1 VCFYLS
7 SLDSTDQLN
16 LFELSPSEGGFQ
28 VSNIDI
34 SLLNA
39 NHSYTGL
46 VGSTNPFDLYQF
58 SLSQPGSFNFSLN
71 GLSANA
77 DIQLLNSSETLLYSS
92 SLSGTTPE
100 TININDLAP
109 GSYSVRVFQVDGD
122 TNYQLDVASTGNT
135 QRVAAVDP
143 VTGMSVVQVNP
154 VSALMESA
162 TSANPFDSGVFT
174 VGESGEVGIDFLFDG
189 GVYQGE
195 LAIFSLE
202 KMDNFELG
210 SEAFIQEATRRALS
224 DSSLGHVVISDL
236 TEGARFHGFLGEGD
250 QNSGIYQGV
259 KTFSMRPGDEFGLL
273 IVPKGT
279 VQQVFNNPFVGGA
292 MRPLFSLSTAN
303 PNDAFQVGQ
312 IADVIGDGKTFV
324 MEDLRV
330 DSGSDKDYND
340 FIFQVRGATGT
351 AVGLNKVIDPVKD
364 WRGTDLGK
372 ALIEYAK
379 PYVTP
384 NNPSVGE
391 LVSNDLINTVLGNA
405 GSSAIKSDG
414 EGAIAQPSVKP
425 EVTVAEV
432 TTETVNST
440 SGETETVSTTQP
452 LVEEAFV
459 ATNFLVNEWLSNIS
473 KDLAG
478 IEASNNQMLEQF
490 KSELVEADDHL
501 SNLASN
507 FWGKYNSA
515 QSKTF
520 DQLSNTE
527 NALNNT
533 QTSLNQLRLTIS
545 DAASSMFDQQ
555 RSLNSYIISKGNTAI
570 SSENGLHTAI
580 SNANSQMY
588 SLYSNL
594 VDEFNR
600 NGGTYPDVWKQ
611 VHALNDYRS
620 NEIGKDWGEYNT
632 IQKDRQTLFNNTWNS
647 YDTLLD
653 YRLTVTSDANN
664 KYNASA
670 NILDEA
676 WSQYYALRNHRT
688 TILDNALNEYYEL
701 NDQRWQVIGDAWNDY
716 FTLKNS
722 WNEWVGDTKD
732 EIKTWAKVLSDSEA
746 LFSSTEN
753 PWSEKPNSQPKV
765 GLPLVG
771 IIDTGFAAN
780 NPDIDYSRITLG
792 KDLVGGDDNP
802 LLESWEWWRD
812 DHGTK
817 MLEVIAATRN
827 NDIGIDGI
835 NDKSPLWLG
844 SAVGSKN
851 WAQSLIEFVDAA
863 KKSGQPNA
871 VVNLSFDLTQTNPDG
886 SVTTRYEL
894 TSLERAALTY
904 AQRNNVLV
912 VAAAGNQGGTM
923 SALGQ
928 AVKEFDN
935 IITVGAAEGWN
946 RADYSSYGEVD
957 YDNYGKGVDILAQGN
972 ASNGASG
979 SSVAA
984 AKVTGAVSL
993 MWAANPNLN
1002 YTQVVDILR
1011 RTATDLD
1018 TPGWDITT
1026 GLGLLNIAAA
1036 VFLAKAT
1043 EAEVYTPRGFDLVQ
1057 NTLKTY
1063 NIPEVY
1069 WPEFYKAYYYYDLE
1083 PKLGRSVW
1091 SDEFGAV
1098 ASERATRDDEV
1109 PGTRID
1115 VKLGSDFLNAATARM
1130 KLFEAQDRAKRAIQ
1144 GRSIDQRYQ
1153 RYVIRKRDVYAD
1165 WWPNPKIKEEWWLV
1179 IETDEKLR
1187 DAILAEERA
1196 KQKRDTDLAKV
1207 NAIKEKLKALEQET
1221 QLKIN
1226 ALKTELAAVEA
1237 ALKEETSNT
1246 QGGMTAKGEELKK
1259 KVKELKAKIATLQA
1273 ASQQEIDDL
1282 KLELEVAEKSLQ
1294 QSTQDYAAAIAETQR
1309 LTQERLERIR
1319 REQEAA
1325 KKGFFDRLSDSVKQF
1340 SKDISEK
1347 IKSNLEGV
1355 DVGAVLNVLKK
1366 IPVVGTVVNGIE
1378 GLIALIGGDWK
1389 TVVEKGIKAALG
1401 LVPGGGQVPDPVV
1414 DILVKV
1420 GWAIVVDKKYD
1431 QALKDILIKNLN
1443 FVDKLP
1449 NGKYVA
1455 DVFVDVAWKMKD
1467 GDWKNVLS
1475 AGLSGAGF
1483 GNADKFVDL
1492 AWGIKD
1498 GDYKKALN
1506 AGLSAAGFSN
1516 ANKFVELASAF
1527 VDNNYEAA
1535 LSAGLEAT
1543 GLQNAGAFVKN
1554 TFSAIQDN
1562 YSLPGQSIDPTA
1574 IPQKHKQY
1582 EYLARGIAYEDPEVS
1597 AIAEDAFKDD
1607 RTSGNKLAVHEELL
1621 DKSYK
1626 VDQIISHPSSGFYA
1640 VGLVST
1646 DGKKPPVLAVRGT
1659 GGSPTERKGPALLK
1673 DVLEDANPLGIGYGQ
1688 FQANKN
1694 EIEAWLVAQNSKGQR
1709 PDIVGHSLGGALA
1722 QTISAEFADQVGETV
1737 TFNSPGI
1744 ETSTVLKFGLNGGKP
1759 ENVTHYVVSGDIVQM
1774 AGEAF
1779 LPGQAVLCSYSN
1791 PFVWEKHGLAV
1802 LNGAE
1807 IKGEQKASGVK
1818 FSSLSVLDFSNPT
1831 FHYRELDYTLF
1842 LAALG
1847 LVSPYVSTSLST
1859 RGTAE
1864 ANRKA
1869 IGAFLNSNFQT
1880 IQSWVDTA
1888 WSIKNGDYL
1897 NALSTGFDLANFQDG
1912 KKWVDLVQSV
1922 KSGDYLN
1929 ALSTGFDVAKFQQG
1943 KDWVDMAWALQKGDY
1958 LKTLSTGFKVAG
1970 FPEGEHLAKAAMELR
1985 EGDYLDAFFE
1995 GMHIVPGVG
2004 DLVNAFK
2011 AVGDMDFK
2019 GVANSLAKVATNKEL
2034 LDLLV
2039 KAS

>member
-1 VCFYLS
+1 V
-7 SLDSTDQLN
+7 
-16 LFELSPSEGGFQ
+16 
-28 VSNIDI
+28 
-34 SLLNA
+34 
-39 NHSYTGL
+39 
-46 VGSTNPFDLYQF
+46 
-58 SLSQPGSFNFSLN
+58 
-71 GLSANA
+71 
-77 DIQLLNSSETLLYSS
+77 
-92 SLSGTTPE
+92 
-100 TININDLAP
+100 
-109 GSYSVRVFQVDGD
+109 
-122 TNYQLDVASTGNT
+122 
-135 QRVAAVDP
+135 
-143 VTGMSVVQVNP
+143 
-154 VSALMESA
+154 
-162 TSANPFDSGVFT
+162 
-174 VGESGEVGIDFLFDG
+174 
-189 GVYQGE
+189 
-195 LAIFSLE
+195 
-202 KMDNFELG
+202 
-210 SEAFIQEATRRALS
+210 
-224 DSSLGHVVISDL
+224 
-236 TEGARFHGFLGEGD
+236 
-250 QNSGIYQGV
+250 
-259 KTFSMRPGDEFGLL
+259 
-273 IVPKGT
+273 
-279 VQQVFNNPFVGGA
+279 
-292 MRPLFSLSTAN
+292 
-303 PNDAFQVGQ
+303 
-312 IADVIGDGKTFV
+312 
-324 MEDLRV
+324 
-330 DSGSDKDYND
+330 
-340 FIFQVRGATGT
+340 
-351 AVGLNKVIDPVKD
+351 
-364 WRGTDLGK
+364 
-372 ALIEYAK
+372 
-379 PYVTP
+379 
-384 NNPSVGE
+384 
-391 LVSNDLINTVLGNA
+391 
-405 GSSAIKSDG
+405 
-414 EGAIAQPSVKP
+414 
-425 EVTVAEV
+425 
-432 TTETVNST
+432 
-440 SGETETVSTTQP
+440 
-452 LVEEAFV
+452 
-459 ATNFLVNEWLSNIS
+459 
-473 KDLAG
+473 
-478 IEASNNQMLEQF
+478 
-490 KSELVEADDHL
+490 
-501 SNLASN
+501 
-507 FWGKYNSA
+507 
-515 QSKTF
+515 
-520 DQLSNTE
+520 
-527 NALNNT
+527 LNN
-533 QTSLNQLRLTIS
+533 
-545 DAASSMFDQQ
+545 
-555 RSLNSYIISKGNTAI
+555 
-570 SSENGLHTAI
+570 
-580 SNANSQMY
+580 
-588 SLYSNL
+588 
-594 VDEFNR
+594 
-600 NGGTYPDVWKQ
+600 
-611 VHALNDYRS
+611 
-620 NEIGKDWGEYNT
+620 
-632 IQKDRQTLFNNTWNS
+632 
-647 YDTLLD
+647 
-653 YRLTVTSDANN
+653 
-664 KYNASA
+664 
-670 NILDEA
+670 A
-676 WSQYYALRNHRT
+676 WSQYVTLRDDRT

-701 NDQRWQVIGDAWNDY
+701 NDQRSSVMGDAWNDY
-716 FTLKNS
+716 HALKNS

-746 LFSSTEN
+746 LFSDTEN
-753 PWSEKPNSQPKV
+753 PWSQNSQNNLPKV

-771 IIDTGFAAN
+771 IIDTGFAAD

-851 WAQSLIEFVDAA
+851 WAQSLIDFVDAA

-1002 YTQVVDILR
+1002 YTQVVDILK
-1011 RTATDLD
+1011 RTATDLN

-1083 PKLGRSVW
+1083 AKLGKSVW
-1091 SDEFGAV
+1091 TGADGGV
-1098 ASERATRDDEV
+1098 ATEQATAQPTKEKKASYSWVETGLGKFERQV
-1109 PGTRID
+1109 LSWFKID
-1115 VKLGSDFLNAATARM
+1115 VPSLEKAAVDLLLKDYIKRNPTPHPEYQSYSIEEKPWSLNRKYFGRNVSFTYGGEKTLYLITDWNEKARLDAV
-1130 KLFEAQDRAKRAIQ
+1130 KAK
-1144 GRSIDQRYQ
+1144 
-1153 RYVIRKRDVYAD
+1153 K
-1165 WWPNPKIKEEWWLV
+1165 
-1179 IETDEKLR
+1179 
-1187 DAILAEERA
+1187 DAHLN
-1196 KQKRDTDLAKV
+1196 KV
-1207 NAIKEKLKALEQET
+1207 NAIKKQLEEVEKET
-1221 QLKIN
+1221 QKKID
-1226 ALKTELAAVEA
+1226 ALKSELAAVEA
-1237 ALKEETSNT
+1237 ALKQESTNT
-1246 QGGMTAKGEELKK
+1246 QGRLTAKGEELKK
-1259 KVKELKAKIATLQA
+1259 KVEELKAKLAGLQVE
-1273 ASQQEIDDL
+1273 SQKQIDAL
-1282 KLELEVAEKSLQ
+1282 KSELKTAEENLR
-1294 QSTQDYAAAIAETQR
+1294 QSTKEYETAIADAKARMQQKTDQA
-1309 LTQERLERIR
+1309 LQEL
-1319 REQEAA
+1319 ASS
-1325 KKGFFDRLSDSVKQF
+1325 KKGFFDRLGDSVKQF
-1340 SKDISEK
+1340 SKGITEK

-1355 DVGAVLNVLKK
+1355 DVGAVLDALKK
-1366 IPVVGTVVNGIE
+1366 IPYVGTVVNGIE
-1378 GLIALIGGDWK
+1378 GLIAMIGGDWK

-1401 LVPGGGQVPDPVV
+1401 LVPGGDQFPDPVV
-1414 DILVKV
+1414 GIFVNV
-1420 GWAIVVDKKYD
+1420 AWAIVVDKKYD
-1431 QALKDILIKNLN
+1431 QALKDILIKNLK
-1443 FVDKLP
+1443 FDDKLT

-1467 GDWKNVLS
+1467 GDWENVLS
-1475 AGLSGAGF
+1475 AGLSDAGF
-1483 GNADKFVDL
+1483 SNANKFADL

-1506 AGLSAAGFSN
+1506 AGLSAAGFNN
-1516 ANKFVELASAF
+1516 ADKFVELASAF
-1527 VDNNYEAA
+1527 VDNKGYEAA

-1562 YSLPGQSIDPTA
+1562 YSLPGQKIDPAA
-1574 IPQKHKQY
+1574 IPTKHKLY
-1582 EYLARGIAYEDPEVS
+1582 EYLARGIAYEDPDVS
-1597 AIAEDAFKDD
+1597 AQQEDAFQNNSPKGNRLAEGEVVAKDKVLN
-1607 RTSGNKLAVHEELL
+1607 SG
-1621 DKSYK
+1621 YK
-1626 VDQIISHPSSGFYA
+1626 VDKVISDPSTGFYA

-1659 GGSPTERKGPALLK
+1659 GGSPTERKGPALIK

-1688 FQANKN
+1688 FQAHKN
-1694 EIEAWLVAQNSKGQR
+1694 EIEAWLAAQNSKGQR

-1722 QTISAEFADQVGETV
+1722 QTISAEFANKVGETV

-1744 ETSTVLKFGLNGGKP
+1744 ETSTVLKFGLNGGNP
-1759 ENVTHYVVSGDIVQM
+1759 ENVTHYVISGDIVQM

-1818 FSSLSVLDFSNPT
+1818 FSSLSVLDLSNPA

-1864 ANRKA
+1864 ANRKV

-1888 WSIKNGDYL
+1888 WSIKEGDYL
-1897 NALSTGFDLANFQDG
+1897 KALSTGFDAAKFQDG
-1912 KKWVDLVQSV
+1912 KNWVDMVQSV
-1922 KSGDYLN
+1922 KSGDYLK

-1970 FPEGEHLAKAAMELR
+1970 FPEGEHLAKAAMKLR

-2019 GVANSLAKVATNKEL
+2019 GVANSLAKVATNTEL
-2034 LDLLV
+2034 LRRLV